1 MVELDPVTEL
11 SAFSSADASP
21 TQWAM
26 GRRELRNAEIY
37 WLTTIRPEGR
47 PHVTPLLGIW
57 LDGASYICTGAT
69 ERKAKNLAQN
79 PHCILTTGCNG
90 LDGLDLVIEGEA
102 TKVSDPAELASIAD
116 TFEVKYGA
124 HFTAPEGTWFGLGD
138 SIRRD
143 EVAVYRIA
151 PSTPSDS
158 ARAPYSAKR
167 GGSSPKSPSGDRHSE
182 IGPMGCPPGRP
193 RLQVGP
199 RATGMGGP
207 KPSAIAP
214 GPPIRGSS
222 ARPVMAVPATIRR

>member
-1 MVELDPVTEL
+1 MVEQNPVTEL
-11 SAFSSADASP
+11 GAFSSADAAP
-21 TQWAM
+21 TQWAT
-26 GRRELRNAEIY
+26 GRRELRDAEIY

-90 LDGLDLVIEGEA
+90 LDGLDLVVEGEA
-102 TKVSDPAELASIAD
+102 TRVSNRAELASIAD

-151 PSTPSDS
+151 PST
-158 ARAPYSAKR
+158 AFGFGK
-167 GGSSPKSPSGDRHSE
+167 G
-182 IGPMGCPPGRP
+182 
-193 RLQVGP
+193 
-199 RATGMGGP
+199 
-207 KPSAIAP
+207 
-214 GPPIRGSS
+214 
-222 ARPVMAVPATIRR
+222 AVFSQTRWKFS